1 MKTTAIILALVTLSS
16 SCALNKKIVYKTTDI
31 QLNEEPK
38 LSSIVLNIEEFS
50 DKRKDYAENT
60 FLFESIRDY
69 SDKEKTF
76 CINAE
81 RHYKKVPVKSQ
92 ISDLLVKHIT
102 KTGSFKS
109 VLLNNKDSADYTV
122 RGHLAYFYGKQDYS
136 MAALV
141 GSAFGL
147 IGALIT
153 ANETTNGK
161 VIFEITDLKIYDRNN
176 QVVADIGTFRKE
188 FSGEMPADAGCWC
201 IYDNVNKKL
210 KVYFTQLITIIETE
224 LEDYTAKK
232 SSH

>member
-1 MKTTAIILALVTLSS
+1 MKTTATLIALATLFS
-16 SCALNKKIVYKTTDI
+16 SCTINKKIVYKTTDI

-60 FLFESIRDY
+60 FLFESLKDF
-69 SDKEKTF
+69 SDKEKMF

-81 RHYKKVPVKSQ
+81 RHYKKSPVSKQ
-92 ISDLLVKHIT
+92 ISDLLVQHVS

-109 VLLNNKDSADYTV
+109 VVLNNKDSADYSV
-122 RGHLAYFYGKQDYS
+122 RGNLAYFYGKQDYS

-147 IGALIT
+147 IGAIAT
-153 ANETTNGK
+153 ANETTDGK
-161 VIFEITDLKIYDRNN
+161 IIFELTDLKIYDKNN

-188 FSGEMPADAGCWC
+188 FVGEMHADASCWC
-201 IYDNVNKKL
+201 IYNNINTKL
-210 KVYFTQLITIIETE
+210 KVYFTQLISLIETE

-232 SSH
+232 SK